1 MMNITKL
8 LDAKG
13 LACPMPVVRARKTM
27 KEMETGEIMEV
38 LSTDKGSVADLT
50 AWAKSSGHQ
59 MLDQKE
65 DAGVFTFYI
74 KKG

>member
-1 MMNITKL
+1 MNVAKV

-13 LACPMPVVRARKTM
+13 LACPMPVVRARKTI
-27 KEMETGEIMEV
+27 KEMKTGEILEIHA
-38 LSTDKGSVADLT
+38 TDKGSMADLT
-50 AWAKSSGHQ
+50 AWAKASGHE
-59 MLDQKE
+59 MVDQKE

>member
-1 MMNITKL
+1 MNITKL

-27 KEMETGEIMEV
+27 KEMEIGEILEIQA
-38 LSTDKGSVADLT
+38 TDKGSMADLT
-50 AWAKSSGHQ
+50 AWAKSSGHE
-59 MLDQKE
+59 MVDQKE
-65 DAGVFTFYI
+65 EAGVFTFYI

>member
-1 MMNITKL
+1 MNVAKV

-27 KEMETGEIMEV
+27 KEMETGEILQV
-38 LSTDKGSVADLT
+38 NATDKGSVADLT
-50 AWAKSSGHQ
+50 AWAKSSGHE
-59 MLDQKE
+59 MVDQKE